1 LSFLVTI
8 NVTPD
13 LVITDP
19 DAVCD
24 PLTVDLTAAAV
35 TAGSTNATVLSYW
48 TDGSASTPLVNAAS
62 VSASGTYYIS
72 ADNSG
77 CTDVAPV
84 EVTIKPIPAAPTAG
98 TNATYCSVWTIN
110 PLTASGTGGT
120 FTWYNEAGAV
130 VGTGPLYTPTSAI
143 GTSTF
148 FVTET
153 VAGCEG
159 PSSEVTIVWEIV
171 DLDAV
176 YPGNVVTIYNRWGN
190 VLYKHDSN
198 TDGPYNQ
205 NRWDGT
211 FNGDPLPVGSYYFII
226 DLGIDGE
233 ESNTGSVSI
242 LKKQ

>member
-1 LSFLVTI
+1 
-8 NVTPD
+8 
-13 LVITDP
+13 
-19 DAVCD
+19 
-24 PLTVDLTAAAV
+24 
-35 TAGSTNATVLSYW
+35 
-48 TDGSASTPLVNAAS
+48 DGDGVN
-62 VSASGTYYIS
+62 
-72 ADNSG
+72 D
-77 CTDVAPV
+77 
-84 EVTIKPIPAAPTAG
+84 E
-98 TNATYCSVWTIN
+98 
-110 PLTASGTGGT
+110 
-120 FTWYNEAGAV
+120 
-130 VGTGPLYTPTSAI
+130 
-143 GTSTF
+143 
-148 FVTET
+148 
-153 VAGCEG
+153 
-159 PSSEVTIVWEIV
+159 WEIV